1 MDRDR
6 SLDIAVTGIAA
17 RFPGATDLAG
27 WWSALLA
34 GRVLTTRLDRRQ
46 LLAEGV
52 PAGLADDLDYVPV
65 RGYLAGADRFDN
77 APFRIS
83 PRDAEMMDPQHRL
96 MLEVAWSALEDSG
109 PRIADTGA
117 ADTGAAGT
125 SGAGSVTAVFASGSG
140 SGYLR
145 AMLASGPLDPATLDM
160 AIHGTEPDF
169 IASLISYKLGLTGP
183 AIGVQTACS
192 SGLVGVHLAVQ
203 ALLAGDCDRALVIAA
218 GIDYPQAGHLHMP
231 GGIQSGSG
239 HCRPFDAAAD
249 GVVSGS
255 GVACVV
261 LRRLADAGDGAAP
274 HGVIVGTAINN
285 DGSAKAGYYAP
296 AASGQEA
303 VIRAAYRTAEVDAAS
318 VGYLETHGTGTRIGD
333 PIEWSAASAALTA
346 LGAQPGQVA
355 IGALKANVG
364 HLDAA
369 AGLASLIKALF
380 VVREGIVPPV
390 AGFTT
395 LNPLLAAEGSPLF
408 VPSLASAWTGPEP
421 RRAGI
426 SSFGIGGTNAHVLVE
441 QAPAGQRRSP
451 GPGPADTG
459 PADTG
464 PADTGPADTGPADT
478 GEARLVVLSA
488 ADAAALTRSAVALA
502 THLAVGD
509 EDLAD
514 VAHTMVRG
522 RPALAE
528 RLAVTGRSAREVAAA
543 LAAGVRGRCPT
554 GPPAPLIFLFPG
566 QGSQVPGMALPLAAT
581 LPGFAPALEECLAG
595 FDSTLAI
602 FGHDPCSDG
611 MGAMSAFGGAWA
623 GRLRRAL
630 HDPGFPA
637 TELNATALAQPAMF
651 AVGYAAG
658 VALTGFGLAPSAV
671 AGHSLGE
678 ITAACV
684 AGVISLPAAC
694 ALVAARGRAM
704 QACPEGA
711 MLAVGL
717 GEEAAADLAAAAGL
731 ELAAVNGPDSCVL
744 AGPVAAVDGLR
755 ARLDGQVFVRP
766 LRTTRAFHSA
776 LIEPALPALV
786 RALGQIRCTPPT
798 VPLAANGTGQLIP
811 AGAVVDPAM
820 FAESARSPVRFAA
833 GLAALGKTLPGA
845 IAIEAGPGR
854 ALAGLAEAVGL
865 AAVPLSPGRT
875 AAPGEEVLAA
885 LGTLWTRGQ
894 PVDVAALCRDGRP
907 VHLPGYQFAGPR
919 WLAPEVQA
927 AAAPPEPRPEPTPE
941 TEPRPQI
948 PESARVPDAEELLC
962 SLWSE
967 LLGHGE
973 LTKDS
978 DFFELGGDSLLAT
991 HLARRINRELGIQ
1004 MPLREMLASSTLGR
1018 QTALVRD
1025 LVAATTTID

>member
-17 RFPGATDLAG
+17 RFPGARDLAR

-34 GRVLTTRLDRRQ
+34 GEVLTTRLDRAQ

-52 PAGLADDLDYVPV
+52 PAGLADDPDYVPV
-65 RGYLAGADRFDN
+65 RGYLADADRFDN
-77 APFRIS
+77 ALFRIS

-96 MLEVAWSALEDSG
+96 MLEVAWSALEDTGEDMSG
-109 PRIADTGA
+109 TGP
-117 ADTGAAGT
+117 
-125 SGAGSVTAVFASGSG
+125 VTAVFASGSG

-145 AMLASGPLDPATLDM
+145 AMLASGLLDPATLDV

-183 AIGVQTACS
+183 AIAVQTACS

-203 ALLAGDCDRALVIAA
+203 ALLSGDCDRALVVTA
-218 GIDYPQAGHLHMP
+218 GIDYPQAGHLHLP
-231 GGIQSGSG
+231 GGIQSSSG
-239 HCRPFDAAAD
+239 RCRPFDADAD

-255 GVACVV
+255 GAACVV
-261 LRRLADAGDGAAP
+261 LRRLADAGDGASP
-274 HGVIVGTAINN
+274 HGVIVGTAVNN

-303 VIRAAYRTAEVDAAS
+303 VIRSAYRTADIAASS

-346 LGAQPGQVA
+346 LGARPGQVA

-369 AGLASLIKALF
+369 AGLASLIKTLF
-380 VVREGIVPPV
+380 VVRDGVVPPV
-390 AGFTT
+390 AGFTA
-395 LNPLLAAEGSPLF
+395 LNPLLDADGSPLF
-408 VPSLASAWTGPEP
+408 VPVRASAWTGPEP

-441 QAPAGQRRSP
+441 QPPVAAPARRP
-451 GPGPADTG
+451 RT
-459 PADTG
+459 
-464 PADTGPADTGPADT
+464 
-478 GEARLVVLSA
+478 EKARLVVLSA
-488 ADAAALTRSAVALA
+488 ADPAALTRSAATLA
-502 THLAVGD
+502 EHLAAGD

-514 VAHTMVRG
+514 VAHTMVKSRA
-522 RPALAE
+522 ALAE
-528 RLAVTGRSAREVAAA
+528 RLAVTGRDSREVAAA
-543 LAAGVRGRCPT
+543 LADGVRGRCPA
-554 GPPAPLIFLFPG
+554 GAPAPVIFLFPG
-566 QGSQVPGMALPLAAT
+566 HGSQVPGMALPLAAA
-581 LPGFAPALEECLAG
+581 LPGFGPALEECLTA
-595 FDSTLAI
+595 FDSALPVFSGALA
-602 FGHDPCSDG
+602 GSC
-611 MGAMSAFGGAWA
+611 GALTAGGGTWA

-630 HDPGFPA
+630 HDPGFSA
-637 TELNATALAQPAMF
+637 SELSATALTQPAMF

-658 VALTGFGLAPSAV
+658 VALAGLGLAPAAV

-678 ITAACV
+678 ITAACF
-684 AGVISLPAAC
+684 AGMIPLPTAC
-694 ALVAARGRAM
+694 GLVAARASAM

-717 GEEAAADLAAAAGL
+717 GEEAAAELAGAAGL

-744 AGPVAAVDGLR
+744 AGPVSAVERVR
-755 ARLDGQVFVRP
+755 ARVEDEVFARRLP
-766 LRTTRAFHSA
+766 TTRAFHSA
-776 LIEPALPALV
+776 LIEPALPALS
-786 RALGQIRCTPPT
+786 RAAGRLRCDPPA
-798 VPLAANGTGQLIP
+798 VPFAANATGELIP
-811 AGAVVDPAM
+811 AGAAVDPAM
-820 FAESARSPVRFAA
+820 FAESARKPVRFAA
-833 GLAALGKTLPGA
+833 ALGAIATALPGA

-854 ALAGLAEAVGL
+854 ALAALAEACGM

-875 AAPGEEVLAA
+875 AAPDEEVLAA
-885 LGTLWTRGQ
+885 LGSLWAQGQ
-894 PVDVAALCRDGRP
+894 PVDLAALCRDGRP

-927 AAAPPEPRPEPTPE
+927 AAAAPAGKAPEVPE
-941 TEPRPQI
+941 TTAE
-948 PESARVPDAEELLC
+948 PDAEAVLA

-973 LTKDS
+973 LTEES

-991 HLARRINRELGIQ
+991 HLARRINRELGIK
-1004 MPLREMLASSTLGR
+1004 MPLRDMLASSTLGR

-1025 LVAATTTID
+1025 LVATSAT